1 MKTASCQTEKALNSG
16 SFLGFC
22 AYIGEKTLIC
32 VTGCLLKKSFRQC
45 LCIRTLIK
53 YELLFSF
60 ICKKNMYIF
69 VFYAIWSYI
78 KESVIWNIAGICGV
92 ETTLKLVNTYQKT
105 TNGVKL

>member
-1 MKTASCQTEKALNSG
+1 
-16 SFLGFC
+16 
-22 AYIGEKTLIC
+22 
-32 VTGCLLKKSFRQC
+32 
-45 LCIRTLIK
+45 
-53 YELLFSF
+53 
-60 ICKKNMYIF
+60 MYIF